1 MDHRITHPF
10 ESTRCSRFYPA
21 GALRDTESLLTTA
34 GDEQTILSL
43 SSGRPEQGDR
53 GNQRPGK
60 AQQDT
65 CEDVVHLYTLPDT
78 WMDHHPDIV
87 SYSD

>member
-21 GALRDTESLLTTA
+21 GTLRDTESLLTPA

-53 GNQRPGK
+53 GKPEIWQSTTGHTRRCSTSIHI
-60 AQQDT
+60 AR
-65 CEDVVHLYTLPDT
+65 
-78 WMDHHPDIV
+78 
-87 SYSD
+87 YSDGLSS